1 MEGLLPATTTTA
13 VGQTITLT
21 PDPTDYLRSTTP
33 DWRQID
39 WAAHRRQVKTR
50 NGTVNYVDIGEGDPA
65 CVLLHG
71 HAAGSTG
78 WKRCPPWPSITES
91 SPSTCPDS
99 AGQSCCR
106 NRRGRWMIWPPPL
119 TSSPICSPLG

>member
-1 MEGLLPATTTTA
+1 MEGLLPATTTAA

-50 NGTVNYVDIGEGDPA
+50 NGIVNYVDIGEGDPA

-71 HAAGSTG
+71 HGGLWQYWLETLPALGEHH
-78 WKRCPPWPSITES
+78 RIT
-91 SPSTCPDS
+91 PSTCPDS
-99 AGQSCCR
+99 AGQIACQP
-106 NRRGRWMIWPPPL
+106 RGRWMIWPPPL
-119 TSSPICSPLG
+119 TSSPSCSLLG